1 MFEQPL
7 TTTVP
12 GPEVKIEHLIAKVPA
27 LEVPLET
34 PTVEQIHANDEVF
47 KHPSS
52 DADNVAG
59 VIGMVGGLL
68 LLHDVAKDTLQD
80 LDDLEGH
87 MQREKRKTDDDKEE
101 E

>member
-34 PTVEQIHANDEVF
+34 PTVEQIHATDEVF
-47 KHPSS
+47 RHPST

>member
-59 VIGMVGGLL
+59 LVGMVTGML

-87 MQREKRKTDDDKEE
+87 MQREKRKADDEE
-101 E
+101 EE

>member
-7 TTTVP
+7 TSTVP
-12 GPEVKIEHLIAKVPA
+12 GPEVKIEHLIARVPA
-27 LEVPLET
+27 LEVPLDT

-47 KHPSS
+47 KHPAGDS
-52 DADNVAG
+52 DNAAG
-59 VIGMVGGLL
+59 LIGMVTGMM

-87 MQREKRKTDDDKEE
+87 MQREKRKDGDDEE
-101 E
+101 N

>member
-47 KHPSS
+47 KHPSG

-59 VIGMVGGLL
+59 VIGMVGGML

-87 MQREKRKTDDDKEE
+87 MQREKKHKDEE
-101 E
+101 HDE